1 VAWAARPTSRILEI
15 EMTAGPGLAARRDP
29 STLSRA
35 LGALAELEFRLGD
48 WPAAHDAAREALRGA
63 RTGALRAEVLCGLTR
78 LALIE
83 AGMGR
88 ERECRAHAGEAL
100 RLAAELEDR
109 PMEALAGEALGL
121 LELGLGR
128 LDAAIE
134 RLEAVG
140 RLCGGCTLSWASDL
154 ADARV
159 RRGDLAAAR
168 RVLNGVEAG
177 RRPNCVQVAALERSR
192 AMLAPRHAYGR
203 LFTRTLELC
212 AWSRQPFELARTELC
227 FGERL
232 QRARRRREAETHLA
246 AALEVFEELT
256 ARPWAERARR
266 ELAAV

>member
-1 VAWAARPTSRILEI
+1 
-15 EMTAGPGLAARRDP
+15 MTAGPGLAARRDP

-35 LGALAELEFRLGD
+35 LGALADLEFRLGD
-48 WPAAHDAAREALRGA
+48 WPAAHEAACEALHGA

-78 LALIE
+78 LAVIE

-88 ERECRAHAGEAL
+88 ERECRTHAGEAL

-140 RLCGGCTLSWASDL
+140 RMCGGCTLGWASDL
-154 ADARV
+154 ADARM

-168 RVLNGVEAG
+168 RLLDEVEAA
-177 RRPNCVQVAALERSR
+177 RRQPSFPQVAALERSR
-192 AMLAPRHAYGR
+192 AMLAPRHAYCR

-212 AWSRQPFELARTELC
+212 AWSHQPFELARTELC

-232 QRARRRREAETHLA
+232 RRARRRGEAQTHLA
-246 AALEVFEELT
+246 AALEIFEELT

-266 ELAAV
+266 ELAAA